1 MKIKPYV
8 EKLNSS
14 STFKEFKTKY
24 PASFMVAG
32 FFVLDLEVGQN
43 VHQLDYYVPSEKK
56 IAAFS
61 LDKQVSVQLLE
72 MIGNK
77 KPEELDIK
85 TNIDL
90 DALEGILQDE
100 MKNRNM
106 TEEIKKIIAVLQ
118 TIDGKKIWNLNCVL
132 SGMEILKAH
141 VDDDSETVLKMEKI
155 SLMDIMKKIPNTMTG
170 MNTQLNKDASKEDI
184 EKEIEKLDKVEE
196 EIEKEKKEL
205 QKNLMDKNT
214 KKEKK
219 VNKK

>member
-1 MKIKPYV
+1 MKIQPYV

-14 STFKEFKTKY
+14 SAFKEFKTKY

-32 FFVLDLEVGQN
+32 FFVLDLEVKQN
-43 VHQLDYYVPSEKK
+43 VHQLDYYVPSERK

-61 LDKQVSVQLLE
+61 LDKHVTVQLLE
-72 MIGNK
+72 MVGDK

-85 TNIDL
+85 TNVDL
-90 DALEGILQDE
+90 DALEGILKDE

-118 TIDGKKIWNLNCVL
+118 TVDGKKIWNLNCVL

-141 VDDDSETVLKMEKI
+141 IEDNSKTVLKMEKI
-155 SLMDIMKKIPNTMTG
+155 SLMDIMKKIPNSMTG
-170 MNTQLNKDASKEDI
+170 MNKQLNKDASKEDI

-205 QKNLMDKNT
+205 QKNLKN
-214 KKEKK
+214 KEGKSVKEKK
-219 VNKK
+219 